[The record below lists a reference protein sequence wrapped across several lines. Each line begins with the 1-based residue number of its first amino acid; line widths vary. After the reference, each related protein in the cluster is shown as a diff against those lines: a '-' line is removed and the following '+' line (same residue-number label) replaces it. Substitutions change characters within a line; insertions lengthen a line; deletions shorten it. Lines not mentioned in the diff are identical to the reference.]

1 MSHGH
6 SACSEVWLSP
16 EVSNLISWVRIPA
29 GAPIGSVLKTTYSKC
44 SAGGMSTDGRS
55 EGESSGDPKKGISRD
70 SSDLIDESQ
79 VVGKK
84 IWRIFPYVLRYKK
97 LAFGGVVANA
107 GARASDLLPFLT
119 IGWAADFYAT
129 QTFNPAWLESYIGN
143 SPYLGFGVIIF
154 LCFLLLAI
162 FQGTSNYLW
171 QATSYNAQ
179 HDIRMDA
186 ARSLID
192 MEASYFEDR
201 QTGNLMSVLS
211 ADISLLE
218 DVISDSSTSIVRI
231 IITFTMAAILL
242 SLMSVKLTLMLFS
255 PLILIIPMVVWFATR
270 VQRRY
275 RKQRESTGSIVSILE
290 NVLGGITV
298 MQAYNAQDFE
308 KLRVDSES
316 ERYRDQAISASLI
329 RNRFIPGIYIVA
341 GLAFGLIV
349 TAGGWVLESG
359 EISIGEYV
367 TFLLISTRM
376 TFPLFILGALLNQIQ
391 RGEAAAKRVFAIV
404 DLEPSIVDNEDAVP
418 LDSDIESLAF
428 EDVTFQY
435 PSSEGNVLNGISF
448 KVTPGEFVGI
458 MGHTGAGKSTILKL
472 IERFYE
478 PQSGRILI
486 NGIDINKLKIDSIRG
501 RIGFVSQDP
510 FLFFGTIRDNIA
522 YARDA
527 TEEEIDA
534 ALVEAG
540 AKEFVMNL
548 PEGIDTEVGDRG
560 VKLSGGQ
567 KARISLAR
575 ALLTKP
581 DLLILDEASAALD
594 AETEQRIQSSLFSS
608 VDSKRMTVAVAH
620 RLATIRNADE
630 ILAMVD
636 GVIVERGLHEELVA
650 ADNVYASQWRIQTGE
665 LDSEAA

>member
-1 MSHGH
+1 M
-6 SACSEVWLSP
+6 AEPEEESED
-16 EVSNLISWVRIPA
+16 
-29 GAPIGSVLKTTYSKC
+29 SVDKT
-44 SAGGMSTDGRS
+44 R
-55 EGESSGDPKKGISRD
+55 KGISLD
-70 SSDLIDESQ
+70 NSDLGEEKQ
-79 VVGKK
+79 VVGRK
-84 IWRIFPYVLRYKK
+84 IWRIFPYVMRYWK
-97 LAFGGVVANA
+97 LALGGLIANA

-119 IGWAADFYAT
+119 IGWAADFYANG
-129 QTFNPAWLESYIGN
+129 TFNPPWLENYIGD
-143 SPYLGFGVIIF
+143 SPYLGFGIIIF
-154 LCFLLLAI
+154 MCFALLAV
-162 FQGTSNYLW
+162 FQGTSNFLW
-171 QATSYNAQ
+171 QATSYNSQ

-186 ARSLID
+186 ARSLIN

-231 IITFTMAAILL
+231 AITFAMAAIIL
-242 SLMSVKLTLMLFS
+242 SFMSIKLTLMLFS
-255 PLILIIPMVVWFATR
+255 PLVLIIPMVIWFATR

-308 KLRVDSES
+308 KLRVNSES
-316 ERYRDQAISASLI
+316 ERYRDQAISASFI
-329 RNRFIPGIYIVA
+329 RNRFIPGIYLVA
-341 GLAFGLIV
+341 GIAFGLIV

-359 EISIGEYV
+359 EITIGEYV

-391 RGEAAAKRVFAIV
+391 RGEAAARRVFAIV
-404 DLEPSIVDNEDAVP
+404 DLEPSIVDRSDAIPLEDPIKSVIF
-418 LDSDIESLAF
+418 D
-428 EDVTFQY
+428 DVTFEY
-435 PSSEGNVLNGISF
+435 PSSDTNVLNGISF
-448 KVTPGEFVGI
+448 EAKPGDFIGI

-478 PQSGRILI
+478 PQSGKILV
-486 NGIDINKLKIDSIRG
+486 NGVDINNLKIDSIRA

-522 YARDA
+522 YAREA
-527 TEEEIDA
+527 SEEDIEE
-534 ALVEAG
+534 ALHAAG

-548 PEGIDTEVGDRG
+548 PKGIDTEVGDRG

-594 AETEQRIQSSLFSS
+594 AETEQRIQNSLFSS
-608 VDSKRMTVAVAH
+608 NDADRMTIAVAH

-636 GVIVERGLHEELVA
+636 GVIVERGLHETLVE

-665 LDSEAA
+665 LDSEVS

>member
-1 MSHGH
+1 M
-6 SACSEVWLSP
+6 AEPEEESEY
-16 EVSNLISWVRIPA
+16 
-29 GAPIGSVLKTTYSKC
+29 SVDKT
-44 SAGGMSTDGRS
+44 R
-55 EGESSGDPKKGISRD
+55 KGISLD
-70 SSDLIDESQ
+70 NSDLGEEKQ
-79 VVGKK
+79 VVGRK
-84 IWRIFPYVLRYKK
+84 IWRIFPYVVRYWK
-97 LAFGGVVANA
+97 LALGGLIANA

-119 IGWAADFYAT
+119 IGWAADFYANG
-129 QTFNPAWLESYIGN
+129 TFNPPWLENYIGD
-143 SPYLGFGVIIF
+143 SPYLGFGIIIF
-154 LCFLLLAI
+154 MCFALLAV
-162 FQGTSNYLW
+162 FQGTSNFLW
-171 QATSYNAQ
+171 QATSYNSQ

-186 ARSLID
+186 ARSLIN

-231 IITFTMAAILL
+231 AITFAMAAIIL
-242 SLMSVKLTLMLFS
+242 SFMSIKLTLMLFS
-255 PLILIIPMVVWFATR
+255 PLVLIIPMVIWFATR

-308 KLRVDSES
+308 KLRVNSES
-316 ERYRDQAISASLI
+316 GRYRDQAISASFI
-329 RNRFIPGIYIVA
+329 RNRFIPGIYLVA
-341 GLAFGLIV
+341 GIAFGLIV

-359 EISIGEYV
+359 EITIGEYV

-391 RGEAAAKRVFAIV
+391 RGEAAARRVFAIV
-404 DLEPSIVDNEDAVP
+404 DLEPSIVDRPDAIPLEDPIKSVIF
-418 LDSDIESLAF
+418 D
-428 EDVTFQY
+428 DVTFEY
-435 PSSEGNVLNGISF
+435 PSSDTHVLNGISF
-448 KVTPGEFVGI
+448 EAKPGDFIGI

-478 PQSGRILI
+478 PQSGKILV
-486 NGIDINKLKIDSIRG
+486 NGVDINNLKIDSIRA

-522 YARDA
+522 YAREA
-527 TEEEIDA
+527 SEEEIEE
-534 ALVEAG
+534 ALHAAG

-548 PEGIDTEVGDRG
+548 PRGIDTEVGDRG

-594 AETEQRIQSSLFSS
+594 AETEQRIQNSLFSS
-608 VDSKRMTVAVAH
+608 NDADRMTIAVAH

-636 GVIVERGLHEELVA
+636 GVIVERGLHETLVE

-665 LDSEAA
+665 LDSEVS

>member
-1 MSHGH
+1 MKSGYHLRFPTSYPGFESRRAH
-6 SACSEVWLSP
+6 HPRTCTEDYIPLSTRAYMVKPGGGSEEGV
-16 EVSNLISWVRIPA
+16 V
-29 GAPIGSVLKTTYSKC
+29 GA
-44 SAGGMSTDGRS
+44 R
-55 EGESSGDPKKGISRD
+55 KGISLD
-70 SSDLIDESQ
+70 NSDLGEEKQ
-79 VVGKK
+79 VIGRK
-84 IWRIFPYVLRYKK
+84 IWRIFPYVMRYWK
-97 LAFGGVVANA
+97 LALGGLIANA

-119 IGWAADFYAT
+119 IGWAADFYANG
-129 QTFNPAWLESYIGN
+129 TFNPSWLENYIGD

-154 LCFLLLAI
+154 MCFALLAI
-162 FQGTSNYLW
+162 FQGTSNFLW
-171 QATSYNAQ
+171 QATSYNSQ

-186 ARSLID
+186 ARSLIN

-231 IITFTMAAILL
+231 TITFAMAAILL
-242 SLMSVKLTLMLFS
+242 SFMSVKLTLMLFS
-255 PLILIIPMVVWFATR
+255 PLVLIIPMVIWFATR
-270 VQRRY
+270 VQRKY
-275 RKQRESTGSIVSILE
+275 RNQRESTGSIVSILE

-308 KLRVDSES
+308 KLRVNSES
-316 ERYRDQAISASLI
+316 ERYRDQAISASFI
-329 RNRFIPGIYIVA
+329 RNRFIPGIYLVA
-341 GLAFGLIV
+341 GIAFGLIV

-359 EISIGEYV
+359 EITIGEYV

-391 RGEAAAKRVFAIV
+391 RGEAAARRVFAIV
-404 DLEPSIVDNEDAVP
+404 DLEPSIVDHPDSIPLEDPIKSVIF
-418 LDSDIESLAF
+418 DG
-428 EDVTFQY
+428 VTFEY
-435 PSSEGNVLNGISF
+435 PSSDTNVLNGISF
-448 KVTPGEFVGI
+448 EAKPGDFIGI

-478 PQSGRILI
+478 PQSGRILV
-486 NGIDINKLKIDSIRG
+486 NGVDINNLKIDSIRA

-522 YARDA
+522 YAREA
-527 TEEEIDA
+527 SEEDIEE
-534 ALVEAG
+534 ALHAAG

-594 AETEQRIQSSLFSS
+594 AETEQRIQNSLFSS
-608 VDSKRMTVAVAH
+608 KDADRMTIAVAH

-636 GVIVERGLHEELVA
+636 GVIVERGLHEKLIEA
-650 ADNVYASQWRIQTGE
+650 ENVYASQWRIQTGE
-665 LDSEAA
+665 LDSEVS

>member
-1 MSHGH
+1 
-6 SACSEVWLSP
+6 
-16 EVSNLISWVRIPA
+16 
-29 GAPIGSVLKTTYSKC
+29 
-44 SAGGMSTDGRS
+44 
-55 EGESSGDPKKGISRD
+55 
-70 SSDLIDESQ
+70 
-79 VVGKK
+79 
-84 IWRIFPYVLRYKK
+84 
-97 LAFGGVVANA
+97 
-107 GARASDLLPFLT
+107 
-119 IGWAADFYAT
+119 
-129 QTFNPAWLESYIGN
+129 
-143 SPYLGFGVIIF
+143 
-154 LCFLLLAI
+154 
-162 FQGTSNYLW
+162 
-171 QATSYNAQ
+171 
-179 HDIRMDA
+179 
-186 ARSLID
+186 

-231 IITFTMAAILL
+231 TITFAMAAILL
-242 SLMSVKLTLMLFS
+242 SFMSVKLTLMLFS
-255 PLILIIPMVVWFATR
+255 PLVLIIPMVIWFATR

-308 KLRVDSES
+308 KLRVNSES
-316 ERYRDQAISASLI
+316 ERYRDQAISASFI
-329 RNRFIPGIYIVA
+329 RNRFIPGIYLVA
-341 GLAFGLIV
+341 GIAFGLIV

-359 EISIGEYV
+359 EITIGEYV

-391 RGEAAAKRVFAIV
+391 RGEAAARRVFAIV
-404 DLEPSIVDNEDAVP
+404 DLEPSIVDHPDAIPLEDPIKSVM
-418 LDSDIESLAF
+418 F
-428 EDVTFQY
+428 EDVTFEY
-435 PSSEGNVLNGISF
+435 PSSDTNVLNGISF
-448 KVTPGEFVGI
+448 EAKPGDFIGI

-478 PQSGRILI
+478 PQSGRILV
-486 NGIDINKLKIDSIRG
+486 NGVDINNLKIDSIRA

-522 YARDA
+522 YAREA
-527 TEEEIDA
+527 SEEDIEE
-534 ALVEAG
+534 ALRAAG
-540 AKEFVMNL
+540 AEEFVMNL

-594 AETEQRIQSSLFSS
+594 AETEQRIQNSLFSS
-608 VDSKRMTVAVAH
+608 DDADRMTIAVAH

-636 GVIVERGLHEELVA
+636 GVIVERGLHETLIE

-665 LDSEAA
+665 LDSEVS

>member
-1 MSHGH
+1 M
-6 SACSEVWLSP
+6 AEPEEESED
-16 EVSNLISWVRIPA
+16 
-29 GAPIGSVLKTTYSKC
+29 SVDKT
-44 SAGGMSTDGRS
+44 R
-55 EGESSGDPKKGISRD
+55 KGISLD
-70 SSDLIDESQ
+70 NSDLGEEKQ
-79 VVGKK
+79 VVGRK
-84 IWRIFPYVLRYKK
+84 IWRIFPYVVRYWK
-97 LAFGGVVANA
+97 LALGGLIANA

-119 IGWAADFYAT
+119 IGWAADFYANG
-129 QTFNPAWLESYIGN
+129 TFNPPWLENYIGD
-143 SPYLGFGVIIF
+143 SPYLGFGIIIF
-154 LCFLLLAI
+154 MCFALLAV
-162 FQGTSNYLW
+162 FQGTSNFLW
-171 QATSYNAQ
+171 QATSYNSQ

-186 ARSLID
+186 ARSLIN

-231 IITFTMAAILL
+231 AITFAMAAIIL
-242 SLMSVKLTLMLFS
+242 SFMSIKLTLMLFS
-255 PLILIIPMVVWFATR
+255 PLVLIIPMVIWFATR

-308 KLRVDSES
+308 KLRVNSES
-316 ERYRDQAISASLI
+316 GRYRDQAISASFI
-329 RNRFIPGIYIVA
+329 RNRFIPGIYLVA
-341 GLAFGLIV
+341 GIAFGLIV

-359 EISIGEYV
+359 EITIGEYV

-391 RGEAAAKRVFAIV
+391 RGEAAARRVFAIV
-404 DLEPSIVDNEDAVP
+404 DLEPSIVDRPDAIPLEDPIKSVIF
-418 LDSDIESLAF
+418 D
-428 EDVTFQY
+428 DVTFEY
-435 PSSEGNVLNGISF
+435 PSSDTHVLNGISF
-448 KVTPGEFVGI
+448 EAKPGDFIGI

-478 PQSGRILI
+478 PQSGKILV
-486 NGIDINKLKIDSIRG
+486 NGVDINNLKIDSIRA

-522 YARDA
+522 YAREA
-527 TEEEIDA
+527 SEEEIEE
-534 ALVEAG
+534 ALHAAG

-548 PEGIDTEVGDRG
+548 PRGIDTEVGDRG

-567 KARISLAR
+567 KARINLAR

-594 AETEQRIQSSLFSS
+594 AETEQRIQNSLFSS
-608 VDSKRMTVAVAH
+608 NDADRMTIAVAH

-636 GVIVERGLHEELVA
+636 GVIVERGLHETLVE

-665 LDSEAA
+665 LDSEVS

>member
-1 MSHGH
+1 MAEPEEG
-6 SACSEVWLSP
+6 SEERV
-16 EVSNLISWVRIPA
+16 V
-29 GAPIGSVLKTTYSKC
+29 GA
-44 SAGGMSTDGRS
+44 R
-55 EGESSGDPKKGISRD
+55 KGISLD
-70 SSDLIDESQ
+70 NSDLGEEKQI
-79 VVGKK
+79 VGRK
-84 IWRIFPYVLRYKK
+84 IWRIFPYVMRYWK
-97 LAFGGVVANA
+97 LALGGLIANA

-119 IGWAADFYAT
+119 IGWAADYYANE
-129 QTFNPAWLESYIGN
+129 QFNPSWLENYIGG

-154 LCFLLLAI
+154 MCFALLAI
-162 FQGTSNYLW
+162 FQGTSNFLW
-171 QATSYNAQ
+171 QATSYNSQ

-186 ARSLID
+186 ARSLIN

-231 IITFTMAAILL
+231 TITFAMAAILL
-242 SLMSVKLTLMLFS
+242 SFMSVKLTLMLFS
-255 PLILIIPMVVWFATR
+255 PLVLIIPMVIWFATR

-308 KLRVDSES
+308 KLRVNRES
-316 ERYRDQAISASLI
+316 ERYRDQAISASFI
-329 RNRFIPGIYIVA
+329 RNRFIPGIYLVA
-341 GLAFGLIV
+341 GVAFGLIV

-359 EISIGEYV
+359 EITIGEYV

-391 RGEAAAKRVFAIV
+391 RGEAAARRVFAIV
-404 DLEPSIVDNEDAVP
+404 DLEPSIVDHPDAIPLEDPIKSVM
-418 LDSDIESLAF
+418 F
-428 EDVTFQY
+428 EDVTFEY
-435 PSSEGNVLNGISF
+435 PSSDTNVLNGISF
-448 KVTPGEFVGI
+448 EAKPGDFIGI

-478 PQSGRILI
+478 PQSGRILV
-486 NGIDINKLKIDSIRG
+486 NGVDINNLKIDSIRA

-522 YARDA
+522 YAREA
-527 TEEEIDA
+527 SEEEIEE
-534 ALVEAG
+534 ALHAAG

-594 AETEQRIQSSLFSS
+594 AETEQRIQNSLFSS
-608 VDSKRMTVAVAH
+608 NDADRMTIAVAH

-636 GVIVERGLHEELVA
+636 GVIVERGLHETLIEA
-650 ADNVYASQWRIQTGE
+650 ENVYASQWRIQTGE
-665 LDSEAA
+665 LDSEVS

>member
-1 MSHGH
+1 M
-6 SACSEVWLSP
+6 AEPEEESEY
-16 EVSNLISWVRIPA
+16 
-29 GAPIGSVLKTTYSKC
+29 SVDKT
-44 SAGGMSTDGRS
+44 R
-55 EGESSGDPKKGISRD
+55 KGISLD
-70 SSDLIDESQ
+70 NSDLGEEKQ
-79 VVGKK
+79 VVGRK
-84 IWRIFPYVLRYKK
+84 IWRIFPYVVRYWK
-97 LAFGGVVANA
+97 LALGGLIANA

-119 IGWAADFYAT
+119 IGWAADFYANG
-129 QTFNPAWLESYIGN
+129 TFNPPWLENYIGD
-143 SPYLGFGVIIF
+143 SPYLGFGIIIF
-154 LCFLLLAI
+154 MCFALLAV
-162 FQGTSNYLW
+162 FQGTSNFLW
-171 QATSYNAQ
+171 QATSYNSQ

-186 ARSLID
+186 ARSLIN

-231 IITFTMAAILL
+231 AITFAMAAIIL
-242 SLMSVKLTLMLFS
+242 SFMSIKLTLMLFS
-255 PLILIIPMVVWFATR
+255 PLVLIIPMVIWFATR

-275 RKQRESTGSIVSILE
+275 RNQRESTGSIVSILE

-308 KLRVDSES
+308 KLRVNSES
-316 ERYRDQAISASLI
+316 GRYRDQAISASFI
-329 RNRFIPGIYIVA
+329 RNRFIPGIYLVA
-341 GLAFGLIV
+341 GIAFGLIV

-359 EISIGEYV
+359 EITIGEYV

-391 RGEAAAKRVFAIV
+391 RGEAAARRVFAIV
-404 DLEPSIVDNEDAVP
+404 DLEPSIVDRPDAIPLEDPIKSVIF
-418 LDSDIESLAF
+418 D
-428 EDVTFQY
+428 DVTFEY
-435 PSSEGNVLNGISF
+435 PSSDTHVLNGISF
-448 KVTPGEFVGI
+448 EAKPGDFIGI

-478 PQSGRILI
+478 PQSGKILV
-486 NGIDINKLKIDSIRG
+486 NGVDINNLKIDSIRA

-522 YARDA
+522 YAREA
-527 TEEEIDA
+527 SEEEIEE
-534 ALVEAG
+534 ALHAAG

-548 PEGIDTEVGDRG
+548 PRGIDTEVGDRG

-594 AETEQRIQSSLFSS
+594 AETEQRIQNSLFSS
-608 VDSKRMTVAVAH
+608 NDADRMTIAVAH

-636 GVIVERGLHEELVA
+636 GVIVERGLHETLVE

-665 LDSEAA
+665 LDSEVS

>member
-1 MSHGH
+1 M
-6 SACSEVWLSP
+6 AEPEEESEDPVD
-16 EVSNLISWVRIPA
+16 
-29 GAPIGSVLKTTYSKC
+29 KT
-44 SAGGMSTDGRS
+44 R
-55 EGESSGDPKKGISRD
+55 KGISLD
-70 SSDLIDESQ
+70 NSDLGEEKQ
-79 VVGKK
+79 VVGRK
-84 IWRIFPYVLRYKK
+84 IWRIFPYVMRYWK
-97 LAFGGVVANA
+97 LALGGLIANA

-119 IGWAADFYAT
+119 IGWAADFYANG
-129 QTFNPAWLESYIGN
+129 TFNPPWLENYIGD
-143 SPYLGFGVIIF
+143 SPYLGFGIIIF
-154 LCFLLLAI
+154 MCFALLAV
-162 FQGTSNYLW
+162 FQGTSNFLW
-171 QATSYNAQ
+171 QATSYNSQ

-186 ARSLID
+186 ARSLIN

-231 IITFTMAAILL
+231 AITFAMAAIIL
-242 SLMSVKLTLMLFS
+242 SLMSIKLTLMLFS
-255 PLILIIPMVVWFATR
+255 PLVLIIPMVIWFATR

-308 KLRVDSES
+308 KLRVNSES
-316 ERYRDQAISASLI
+316 ERYRDQAISASFI
-329 RNRFIPGIYIVA
+329 RNRFIPGIYLVA
-341 GLAFGLIV
+341 GIAFGLIV

-359 EISIGEYV
+359 EITIGEYV

-391 RGEAAAKRVFAIV
+391 RGEAAARRVFAIV
-404 DLEPSIVDNEDAVP
+404 DLEPSIVDRSDAIPLEDPIKSVIF
-418 LDSDIESLAF
+418 D
-428 EDVTFQY
+428 DVTFEY
-435 PSSEGNVLNGISF
+435 PSSDTNVLNGISF
-448 KVTPGEFVGI
+448 EVKPGDFIGI

-478 PQSGRILI
+478 PQSGKILV
-486 NGIDINKLKIDSIRG
+486 NGVDINNLKIDSIRA

-522 YARDA
+522 YAREA
-527 TEEEIDA
+527 SEEDIEE
-534 ALVEAG
+534 ALHAAG

-548 PEGIDTEVGDRG
+548 PRGIDTEVGDRG

-594 AETEQRIQSSLFSS
+594 AETEQRIQNSLFSS
-608 VDSKRMTVAVAH
+608 NDADRMTIAVAH

-636 GVIVERGLHEELVA
+636 GVIVERGLHETLVE

-665 LDSEAA
+665 LDSEVS

>member
-1 MSHGH
+1 M
-6 SACSEVWLSP
+6 AEP
-16 EVSNLISWVRIPA
+16 
-29 GAPIGSVLKTTYSKC
+29 
-44 SAGGMSTDGRS
+44 
-55 EGESSGDPKKGISRD
+55 EGESEERVVGARKGISLD
-70 SSDLIDESQ
+70 NSDLGEEKQ
-79 VVGKK
+79 VVGRK
-84 IWRIFPYVLRYKK
+84 IWRIFPYVMRYWK
-97 LAFGGVVANA
+97 LALGGLIANA

-119 IGWAADFYAT
+119 IGWAADFYANG
-129 QTFNPAWLESYIGN
+129 TFNPSWLENYIGD

-154 LCFLLLAI
+154 MCFALLAI
-162 FQGTSNYLW
+162 FQGTSNFLW
-171 QATSYNAQ
+171 QATSYNSQ

-186 ARSLID
+186 ARSLIN

-231 IITFTMAAILL
+231 TITFAMAAILL
-242 SLMSVKLTLMLFS
+242 SFMSVKLTLMLFS
-255 PLILIIPMVVWFATR
+255 PLVLIIPMVIWFATR

-308 KLRVDSES
+308 KLRVNSES
-316 ERYRDQAISASLI
+316 ERYRDQAISASFI
-329 RNRFIPGIYIVA
+329 RNRFIPGIYLVA
-341 GLAFGLIV
+341 GIAFGLIV

-359 EISIGEYV
+359 EITIGEYV

-391 RGEAAAKRVFAIV
+391 RGEAAARRVFAIV
-404 DLEPSIVDNEDAVP
+404 DLEPSIVDHPDSIP
-418 LDSDIESLAF
+418 LEEPIKSVIFD
-428 EDVTFQY
+428 DVTFEY
-435 PSSEGNVLNGISF
+435 PSSDTNVLNGISF
-448 KVTPGEFVGI
+448 EAKPGDFIGI

-478 PQSGRILI
+478 PQSGRILV
-486 NGIDINKLKIDSIRG
+486 NGVDINNLKIDSIRA

-522 YARDA
+522 YAREA
-527 TEEEIDA
+527 SEEEIEE
-534 ALVEAG
+534 ALHAAG

-567 KARISLAR
+567 KARI
-575 ALLTKP
+575 
-581 DLLILDEASAALD
+581 
-594 AETEQRIQSSLFSS
+594 
-608 VDSKRMTVAVAH
+608 
-620 RLATIRNADE
+620 
-630 ILAMVD
+630 
-636 GVIVERGLHEELVA
+636 
-650 ADNVYASQWRIQTGE
+650 ASQE
-665 LDSEAA
+665 HC

>member
-1 MSHGH
+1 MAEPERG
-6 SACSEVWLSP
+6 SED
-16 EVSNLISWVRIPA
+16 RIG
-29 GAPIGSVLKTTYSKC
+29 GA
-44 SAGGMSTDGRS
+44 R
-55 EGESSGDPKKGISRD
+55 KGISLD
-70 SSDLIDESQ
+70 NSDLGEEKQ
-79 VVGKK
+79 VVGRK
-84 IWRIFPYVLRYKK
+84 IWRIFPYVMRYWK
-97 LAFGGVVANA
+97 LALGGLIANA

-119 IGWAADFYAT
+119 IGWAADFYANG
-129 QTFNPAWLESYIGN
+129 TFNPSWLENYIGD
-143 SPYLGFGVIIF
+143 SPYLGFGIIIF
-154 LCFLLLAI
+154 MCFALLAV
-162 FQGTSNYLW
+162 FQGTSNFLW
-171 QATSYNAQ
+171 QATSYNSQ

-186 ARSLID
+186 ARSLIN

-231 IITFTMAAILL
+231 TITFAMAAILL
-242 SLMSVKLTLMLFS
+242 SFMSVKLTLMLFS
-255 PLILIIPMVVWFATR
+255 PLVLIIPMVIWFATR

-308 KLRVDSES
+308 KLRVNSES
-316 ERYRDQAISASLI
+316 GRYRDQAISASFI
-329 RNRFIPGIYIVA
+329 RNRFIPGIYLVA
-341 GLAFGLIV
+341 GIAFGLIV

-359 EISIGEYV
+359 EITIGEYV

-391 RGEAAAKRVFAIV
+391 RGEAAARRVFAIV
-404 DLEPSIVDNEDAVP
+404 DLEPSIVDHPDAIPLEDPIKSVM
-418 LDSDIESLAF
+418 F
-428 EDVTFQY
+428 EDVTFEY
-435 PSSEGNVLNGISF
+435 PSSDTNVLNGISF
-448 KVTPGEFVGI
+448 EAKPGDFIGI

-478 PQSGRILI
+478 PQSGRILV
-486 NGIDINKLKIDSIRG
+486 NGVDINNLKIDSIRA

-522 YARDA
+522 YAREA
-527 TEEEIDA
+527 SEEDIEE
-534 ALVEAG
+534 ALHAAG

-594 AETEQRIQSSLFSS
+594 AETEQRIQNSLFSS
-608 VDSKRMTVAVAH
+608 DDADRMTIAVAH

-636 GVIVERGLHEELVA
+636 GVIVERGLHETLIE

-665 LDSEAA
+665 LDSEVS

>member
-1 MSHGH
+1 MAKPGEGSG
-6 SACSEVWLSP
+6 ERV
-16 EVSNLISWVRIPA
+16 V
-29 GAPIGSVLKTTYSKC
+29 GAP
-44 SAGGMSTDGRS
+44 
-55 EGESSGDPKKGISRD
+55 KGISLD
-70 SSDLIDESQ
+70 NSDLGEEKQI
-79 VVGKK
+79 VGRK
-84 IWRIFPYVLRYKK
+84 IWRIFPYVMRYWK
-97 LAFGGVVANA
+97 LALGGLIANA

-119 IGWAADFYAT
+119 IGWAADFYANG
-129 QTFNPAWLESYIGN
+129 TFNPSWLENYIGD
-143 SPYLGFGVIIF
+143 SPYLGFGGIIF
-154 LCFLLLAI
+154 MCFALLAI
-162 FQGTSNYLW
+162 FQGTSNFLW
-171 QATSYNAQ
+171 QATSYNSQ

-186 ARSLID
+186 ARSLIN

-231 IITFTMAAILL
+231 TITFAMAGILL
-242 SLMSVKLTLMLFS
+242 SFMSVKLTLMLFS
-255 PLILIIPMVVWFATR
+255 PLVLIIPMVIWFATR

-308 KLRVDSES
+308 KLRVNSES
-316 ERYRDQAISASLI
+316 ERYRDQAISASFI
-329 RNRFIPGIYIVA
+329 RNRFIPGIYLVA
-341 GLAFGLIV
+341 GIAFGLIV

-359 EISIGEYV
+359 EITIGEYV

-391 RGEAAAKRVFAIV
+391 RGEAAARRVFAIV
-404 DLEPSIVDNEDAVP
+404 DLEPSIVDHPDAIPLEDPIKSVMF
-418 LDSDIESLAF
+418 D
-428 EDVTFQY
+428 DVTFEY
-435 PSSEGNVLNGISF
+435 PSSDTNVLNGISF
-448 KVTPGEFVGI
+448 EAKPGDFIGI

-478 PQSGRILI
+478 PQSGRILV
-486 NGIDINKLKIDSIRG
+486 NGVDINNLKIDSIRA

-522 YARDA
+522 YAREA
-527 TEEEIDA
+527 SEEDIQE
-534 ALVEAG
+534 ALHAAG

-594 AETEQRIQSSLFSS
+594 AETEQRIQNSLFSS
-608 VDSKRMTVAVAH
+608 DDADRMTIAVAH

-636 GVIVERGLHEELVA
+636 GVIVERGLHETLIEA
-650 ADNVYASQWRIQTGE
+650 ENVYASQWRIQTGE
-665 LDSEAA
+665 LDSEVS

>member
-1 MSHGH
+1 M
-6 SACSEVWLSP
+6 AEP
-16 EVSNLISWVRIPA
+16 
-29 GAPIGSVLKTTYSKC
+29 
-44 SAGGMSTDGRS
+44 
-55 EGESSGDPKKGISRD
+55 EGESEKRVVGARKGISLD
-70 SSDLIDESQ
+70 NSDLGEEKQ
-79 VVGKK
+79 VGGRK
-84 IWRIFPYVLRYKK
+84 IWRIFPYVMRYWK
-97 LAFGGVVANA
+97 LALGGLIANA

-119 IGWAADFYAT
+119 IGWAADFYANG
-129 QTFNPAWLESYIGN
+129 TFNPSWLENYIGD

-154 LCFLLLAI
+154 MCFALLAI
-162 FQGTSNYLW
+162 FQGTSNFLW
-171 QATSYNAQ
+171 QATSYNSQ

-186 ARSLID
+186 ARSLIN

-231 IITFTMAAILL
+231 TITFAMAAILL
-242 SLMSVKLTLMLFS
+242 SFMSVKLTLMLFS
-255 PLILIIPMVVWFATR
+255 PLVLIIPMVIWFATR

-308 KLRVDSES
+308 KLRVNSES
-316 ERYRDQAISASLI
+316 ERYRDQAISASFI
-329 RNRFIPGIYIVA
+329 RNRFIPGIYLVA
-341 GLAFGLIV
+341 GIAFGLIV

-359 EISIGEYV
+359 EITIGEYV

-391 RGEAAAKRVFAIV
+391 RGEAAARRVFAIV
-404 DLEPSIVDNEDAVP
+404 DLEPSIVDHPDSIP
-418 LDSDIESLAF
+418 LEEPIKSVIFD
-428 EDVTFQY
+428 DVTFEY
-435 PSSEGNVLNGISF
+435 PSSDTNVLNGISF
-448 KVTPGEFVGI
+448 EAKPGDFIGI

-478 PQSGRILI
+478 PQSGRILV
-486 NGIDINKLKIDSIRG
+486 NGVDINNLKIDSIRA

-522 YARDA
+522 YAREA
-527 TEEEIDA
+527 SEEEIEE
-534 ALVEAG
+534 ALHAAG

-594 AETEQRIQSSLFSS
+594 AETEQRIQNSLFSS
-608 VDSKRMTVAVAH
+608 NDADRMTIAVAH

-636 GVIVERGLHEELVA
+636 GVIVERGLHETLIEA
-650 ADNVYASQWRIQTGE
+650 ENVYASQWRIQTGE
-665 LDSEAA
+665 LDSEVS

>member
-1 MSHGH
+1 M
-6 SACSEVWLSP
+6 V
-16 EVSNLISWVRIPA
+16 A
-29 GAPIGSVLKTTYSKC
+29 GE
-44 SAGGMSTDGRS
+44 DG
-55 EGESSGDPKKGISRD
+55 EAITPDGTLTGISRD
-70 SSDLIDESQ
+70 SSDLADEAQ

-84 IWRIFPYVLRYKK
+84 IWRIFPYAMRYKK
-97 LAFGGVVANA
+97 LAFGGVLANA

-119 IGWAADFYAT
+119 IGWAADFYST
-129 QTFNPAWLESYIGN
+129 GTYNPPWLEAYIGD
-143 SPYLGFGVIIF
+143 SPYLGFGIIIF
-154 LCFLLLAI
+154 MCFGLLAI

-218 DVISDSSTSIVRI
+218 DVISDSSTSVVRI
-231 IITFTMAAILL
+231 VITFTMAGILL
-242 SLMSVKLTLMLFS
+242 SLMSVKLTIMLFS
-255 PLILIIPMVVWFATR
+255 PLVLIIPMVIWFATR
-270 VQRRY
+270 VQRKY

-308 KLRVDSES
+308 KFRVDSES
-316 ERYRDQAISASLI
+316 YRYRDQAISASLI
-329 RNRFIPGIYIVA
+329 RNRFIPGIYLVA

-404 DLEPSIVDNEDAVP
+404 DLEPTIVDNEDAVP
-418 LDSDIESLAF
+418 LEGAIQSLEF
-428 EDVTFQY
+428 EEVTFRY
-435 PSSEGNVLNGISF
+435 PSSDSNVLNGISF
-448 KVTPGEFVGI
+448 KVTSGEFVGI

-478 PQSGRILI
+478 PQSGRILV
-486 NGIDINKLKIDSIRG
+486 NGIDLSQLKIDSVRG

-510 FLFFGTIRDNIA
+510 FLFFGTIRNNIA
-522 YARDA
+522 YAREA
-527 TEEEIDA
+527 TEEEIQS
-534 ALVEAG
+534 ALMEAG
-540 AKEFVMNL
+540 ALEFVMAL

-581 DLLILDEASAALD
+581 DLLILDETSAALD
-594 AETEQRIQSSLFSS
+594 AETEQRIQNSLFSS
-608 VDSKRMTVAVAH
+608 EDTDRMAVAVAH

-636 GVIVERGLHEELVA
+636 GVIVERGTHDHLID

-665 LDSEAA
+665 FESEA

>member
-1 MSHGH
+1 M
-6 SACSEVWLSP
+6 AEP
-16 EVSNLISWVRIPA
+16 E
-29 GAPIGSVLKTTYSKC
+29 
-44 SAGGMSTDGRS
+44 GRS
-55 EGESSGDPKKGISRD
+55 KVDPGETRKGISLD
-70 SSDLIDESQ
+70 NSDLGEEKQ
-79 VVGKK
+79 VIGRK
-84 IWRIFPYVLRYKK
+84 IWRIFPYVMRYWK
-97 LAFGGVVANA
+97 LALGGLIANA

-119 IGWAADFYAT
+119 IGWAADFYANG
-129 QTFNPAWLESYIGN
+129 TFNPSWLENYIGG

-154 LCFLLLAI
+154 MCFALLAI
-162 FQGTSNYLW
+162 FQGTSNFLW
-171 QATSYNAQ
+171 QATSYNSQ

-186 ARSLID
+186 ARSLIN

-231 IITFTMAAILL
+231 TITFAMAAILL
-242 SLMSVKLTLMLFS
+242 SFMSVKLTLMLFS
-255 PLILIIPMVVWFATR
+255 PLVLIIPMVIWFATR

-308 KLRVDSES
+308 KLRINSES
-316 ERYRDQAISASLI
+316 ERYRDQAISASFI
-329 RNRFIPGIYIVA
+329 RNRFIPGIYLVA
-341 GLAFGLIV
+341 GIAFGLIV

-359 EISIGEYV
+359 EITIGEYV

-391 RGEAAAKRVFAIV
+391 RGEAAARRVFAIV
-404 DLEPSIVDNEDAVP
+404 DLEPSIVDHPDAIPLEDPIKSVMF
-418 LDSDIESLAF
+418 D
-428 EDVTFQY
+428 DVTFEY
-435 PSSEGNVLNGISF
+435 PSSDTNVLNGISF
-448 KVTPGEFVGI
+448 EAKPGDFIGI

-478 PQSGRILI
+478 PQSGRILV
-486 NGIDINKLKIDSIRG
+486 NGVDINNLKIDSIRE

-522 YARDA
+522 YAREA
-527 TEEEIDA
+527 TEEDIDE
-534 ALVEAG
+534 ALHAAG

-594 AETEQRIQSSLFSS
+594 AETEQRIQNSLFSS
-608 VDSKRMTVAVAH
+608 NDADRMTIAVAH

-636 GVIVERGLHEELVA
+636 GVIVERGLHETLIEA
-650 ADNVYASQWRIQTGE
+650 ENVYASQWRIQTGE
-665 LDSEAA
+665 LDSEVS

>member
-1 MSHGH
+1 MKSGYHLRFPTSYPGFESRRAH
-6 SACSEVWLSP
+6 HPRTCTEDYIPLSTRAYMVKPGEGSEEGV
-16 EVSNLISWVRIPA
+16 V
-29 GAPIGSVLKTTYSKC
+29 GA
-44 SAGGMSTDGRS
+44 R
-55 EGESSGDPKKGISRD
+55 KGISLD
-70 SSDLIDESQ
+70 NSDLGEEKQ
-79 VVGKK
+79 VIGRK
-84 IWRIFPYVLRYKK
+84 IWRIFPYVMRYWK
-97 LAFGGVVANA
+97 LALGGLIANA

-119 IGWAADFYAT
+119 IGWAADFYANG
-129 QTFNPAWLESYIGN
+129 TFNPSWLENYIGD

-154 LCFLLLAI
+154 MCFALLAI
-162 FQGTSNYLW
+162 FQGTSNFLW
-171 QATSYNAQ
+171 QATSYNSQ

-186 ARSLID
+186 ARSLIN

-231 IITFTMAAILL
+231 TITFAMAAILL
-242 SLMSVKLTLMLFS
+242 SFMSVKLTLMLFS
-255 PLILIIPMVVWFATR
+255 PLVLIIPMVIWFATR
-270 VQRRY
+270 VQRKY
-275 RKQRESTGSIVSILE
+275 RNQRESTGSIVSILE

-308 KLRVDSES
+308 KLRVNSES
-316 ERYRDQAISASLI
+316 ERYRDQAISASFI
-329 RNRFIPGIYIVA
+329 RNRFIPGIYLVA
-341 GLAFGLIV
+341 GIAFGLIV

-359 EISIGEYV
+359 EITIGEYV

-391 RGEAAAKRVFAIV
+391 RGEAAARRVFAIV
-404 DLEPSIVDNEDAVP
+404 DLEPSIVDHPDSIPLEDPIKSVIF
-418 LDSDIESLAF
+418 D
-428 EDVTFQY
+428 DVTFEY
-435 PSSEGNVLNGISF
+435 PSSDTNVLNGISF
-448 KVTPGEFVGI
+448 EAKPGDFIGI

-478 PQSGRILI
+478 PQSGRILV
-486 NGIDINKLKIDSIRG
+486 NGVDINNLKIDSIRA

-522 YARDA
+522 YAREA
-527 TEEEIDA
+527 SEEDIEE
-534 ALVEAG
+534 ALHAAG

-594 AETEQRIQSSLFSS
+594 AETEQRIQNSLFSS
-608 VDSKRMTVAVAH
+608 KDADRMTIAVAH

-636 GVIVERGLHEELVA
+636 GVIVERGLHEKLIEA
-650 ADNVYASQWRIQTGE
+650 ENVYASQWRIQTGE
-665 LDSEAA
+665 LDSEVS

>member
-1 MSHGH
+1 MAG
-6 SACSEVWLSP
+6 SEKES
-16 EVSNLISWVRIPA
+16 EDRIS
-29 GAPIGSVLKTTYSKC
+29 GA
-44 SAGGMSTDGRS
+44 R
-55 EGESSGDPKKGISRD
+55 KGISLD
-70 SSDLIDESQ
+70 NSDLGEERQ
-79 VVGKK
+79 VIGRK
-84 IWRIFPYVLRYKK
+84 IWRIFPYVTRYWK
-97 LAFGGVVANA
+97 LALGGLVANA

-119 IGWAADFYAT
+119 IGWAADFYANG
-129 QTFNPAWLESYIGN
+129 TFNPSWLENYIGD
-143 SPYLGFGVIIF
+143 SPYLGFGIIIF
-154 LCFLLLAI
+154 LCFALLAI
-162 FQGTSNYLW
+162 FQGTSNFLW
-171 QATSYNAQ
+171 QATSYNSQ

-186 ARSLID
+186 ARSLIN

-231 IITFTMAAILL
+231 TITFAMAAILL
-242 SLMSVKLTLMLFS
+242 SFMSIKLTLMLFS
-255 PLILIIPMVVWFATR
+255 PLVLIIPMVIWFATR

-275 RKQRESTGSIVSILE
+275 RNQRESTGSIVSILE

-308 KLRVDSES
+308 KFRVNNES
-316 ERYRDQAISASLI
+316 GRYRDQAISASFI
-329 RNRFIPGIYIVA
+329 RNRFIPGIYLVA
-341 GLAFGLIV
+341 GIAFGLIV

-359 EISIGEYV
+359 EITIGEYV

-391 RGEAAAKRVFAIV
+391 RGEAAARRVFAII
-404 DLEPSIVDNEDAVP
+404 DLEPSIVDHPDAVP
-418 LDSDIESLAF
+418 LKDPIKSITF
-428 EDVTFQY
+428 EDVTFEY
-435 PSSEGNVLNGISF
+435 PSSGANVLNGISF
-448 KVTPGEFVGI
+448 KATPGDFIGI

-478 PQSGRILI
+478 PQSGRILV
-486 NGIDINKLKIDSIRG
+486 NGVDINNLEIDSIRA

-522 YARDA
+522 YAREASDEDIEDA
-527 TEEEIDA
+527 LHA
-534 ALVEAG
+534 AG

-581 DLLILDEASAALD
+581 DLLVLDEASAALD
-594 AETEQRIQSSLFSS
+594 AETEQRIQNSLFSS
-608 VDSKRMTVAVAH
+608 VDADRMTIAVAH

-636 GVIVERGLHEELVA
+636 GVIVERGPHEALIE

-665 LDSEAA
+665 LESEVS

>member
-1 MSHGH
+1 M
-6 SACSEVWLSP
+6 AEPEEESEDPVD
-16 EVSNLISWVRIPA
+16 
-29 GAPIGSVLKTTYSKC
+29 KT
-44 SAGGMSTDGRS
+44 R
-55 EGESSGDPKKGISRD
+55 KGISLD
-70 SSDLIDESQ
+70 NSDLGEEKQ
-79 VVGKK
+79 VVGRK
-84 IWRIFPYVLRYKK
+84 IWRIFPYVMRYWK
-97 LAFGGVVANA
+97 LALGGLIANA

-119 IGWAADFYAT
+119 IGWAADFYANG
-129 QTFNPAWLESYIGN
+129 TFNPPWLENYIGD
-143 SPYLGFGVIIF
+143 SPYLGFGIIIF
-154 LCFLLLAI
+154 MCFALLAV
-162 FQGTSNYLW
+162 FQGTSNFLW
-171 QATSYNAQ
+171 QATSYNSQ

-186 ARSLID
+186 ARSLIN

-231 IITFTMAAILL
+231 AITFAMAAIIL
-242 SLMSVKLTLMLFS
+242 SFMSIKLTLMLFS
-255 PLILIIPMVVWFATR
+255 PLVLIIPMVIWFATR

-308 KLRVDSES
+308 KLRVNSES
-316 ERYRDQAISASLI
+316 ERYRDQAISASFI
-329 RNRFIPGIYIVA
+329 RNRFIPGIYLVA
-341 GLAFGLIV
+341 GIAFGLIV

-359 EISIGEYV
+359 EITIGEYV

-391 RGEAAAKRVFAIV
+391 RGEAAARRVFAIV
-404 DLEPSIVDNEDAVP
+404 DLEPSIVDHPDAIPLEDPIKSVM
-418 LDSDIESLAF
+418 F
-428 EDVTFQY
+428 EDVTFEY
-435 PSSEGNVLNGISF
+435 PSSDTNVLNGISF
-448 KVTPGEFVGI
+448 EAKPGDFIGI

-478 PQSGRILI
+478 PQSGRILV
-486 NGIDINKLKIDSIRG
+486 NGVDINNLKIDSIRA

-522 YARDA
+522 YAREA
-527 TEEEIDA
+527 SEEDIEE
-534 ALVEAG
+534 ALHAAG

-594 AETEQRIQSSLFSS
+594 AETEQRIQNSLFSS
-608 VDSKRMTVAVAH
+608 DDADRMTIAVAH

-636 GVIVERGLHEELVA
+636 GVIVERGLHETLIE

-665 LDSEAA
+665 LDSEVI

>member
-1 MSHGH
+1 M
-6 SACSEVWLSP
+6 AEP
-16 EVSNLISWVRIPA
+16 E
-29 GAPIGSVLKTTYSKC
+29 
-44 SAGGMSTDGRS
+44 GRS
-55 EGESSGDPKKGISRD
+55 KVDSGETRKGISLD
-70 SSDLIDESQ
+70 NSDLGEEKQ
-79 VVGKK
+79 VIGRK
-84 IWRIFPYVLRYKK
+84 IWRIFPYVMRYWK
-97 LAFGGVVANA
+97 LALGGLIANA

-119 IGWAADFYAT
+119 IGWAADFYANG
-129 QTFNPAWLESYIGN
+129 TFNPSWLENYIGG

-154 LCFLLLAI
+154 MCFALLAI
-162 FQGTSNYLW
+162 FQGTSNFLW
-171 QATSYNAQ
+171 QATSYNSQ

-186 ARSLID
+186 ARSLIN

-231 IITFTMAAILL
+231 TITFAMAAILL
-242 SLMSVKLTLMLFS
+242 SFMSVKLTLMLFS
-255 PLILIIPMVVWFATR
+255 PLVLIIPMVIWFATR

-308 KLRVDSES
+308 KLRINSES
-316 ERYRDQAISASLI
+316 ERYRDQAISASFI
-329 RNRFIPGIYIVA
+329 RNRFIPGIYLVA
-341 GLAFGLIV
+341 GIAFGLIV

-359 EISIGEYV
+359 EITIGEYV

-391 RGEAAAKRVFAIV
+391 RGEAAARRVFAIV
-404 DLEPSIVDNEDAVP
+404 DLEPSIVDHPDAIPLEDPIKSVMF
-418 LDSDIESLAF
+418 D
-428 EDVTFQY
+428 DVTFEY
-435 PSSEGNVLNGISF
+435 PSSDTNVLNGISF
-448 KVTPGEFVGI
+448 EAKPGDFIGI

-478 PQSGRILI
+478 PQSGRILV
-486 NGIDINKLKIDSIRG
+486 NGVDINNLKIDSIRE

-522 YARDA
+522 YAREA
-527 TEEEIDA
+527 TEEDIDE
-534 ALVEAG
+534 ALHAAG

-594 AETEQRIQSSLFSS
+594 AETEQRIQNSLFSS
-608 VDSKRMTVAVAH
+608 NDADRMTIAVAH

-636 GVIVERGLHEELVA
+636 GVIVERGLHETLIEA
-650 ADNVYASQWRIQTGE
+650 ENVYASQWRIQTGE
-665 LDSEAA
+665 LDSEVS

>member
-1 MSHGH
+1 MAEPESG
-6 SACSEVWLSP
+6 SED
-16 EVSNLISWVRIPA
+16 RIG
-29 GAPIGSVLKTTYSKC
+29 GA
-44 SAGGMSTDGRS
+44 R
-55 EGESSGDPKKGISRD
+55 KGISLD
-70 SSDLIDESQ
+70 NSDLGEEKQ
-79 VVGKK
+79 VVGRK
-84 IWRIFPYVLRYKK
+84 IWRIFPYVMRYWK
-97 LAFGGVVANA
+97 LALGGLIANA

-119 IGWAADFYAT
+119 IGWAADFYANG
-129 QTFNPAWLESYIGN
+129 TFNPSWLENYIGD
-143 SPYLGFGVIIF
+143 SPYLGFGIIIF
-154 LCFLLLAI
+154 MCFALLAI
-162 FQGTSNYLW
+162 FQGTSNFLW
-171 QATSYNAQ
+171 QATSYNSQ

-186 ARSLID
+186 ARSLIN

-231 IITFTMAAILL
+231 TITFAMAAILL
-242 SLMSVKLTLMLFS
+242 SFMSVKLTLMLFS
-255 PLILIIPMVVWFATR
+255 PLVLIIPMVIWFATR

-308 KLRVDSES
+308 KLRVNSES
-316 ERYRDQAISASLI
+316 ERYRDQAISASFI
-329 RNRFIPGIYIVA
+329 RNRFIPGIYLVA
-341 GLAFGLIV
+341 GIAFGLIV

-359 EISIGEYV
+359 EITIGEYV

-391 RGEAAAKRVFAIV
+391 RGEAAARRVFAIV
-404 DLEPSIVDNEDAVP
+404 DLEPSIVDHPDAIPLEDPIKSVM
-418 LDSDIESLAF
+418 F
-428 EDVTFQY
+428 EDVTFEY
-435 PSSEGNVLNGISF
+435 PSSDTNVLNGISF
-448 KVTPGEFVGI
+448 EAKPGDFIGI

-478 PQSGRILI
+478 PQSGRILV
-486 NGIDINKLKIDSIRG
+486 NGVDINNLKIDSIRA

-522 YARDA
+522 YAREASDEDIEDA
-527 TEEEIDA
+527 LHA
-534 ALVEAG
+534 AG

-581 DLLILDEASAALD
+581 DLLVLDEASAALD
-594 AETEQRIQSSLFSS
+594 AETEQRIQNSLFSS
-608 VDSKRMTVAVAH
+608 VDADRMTIAVAH

-636 GVIVERGLHEELVA
+636 GVIVERGRHEALIE

-665 LDSEAA
+665 LESEVS

>member
-1 MSHGH
+1 MKSGYHLRFPTSYPGFESRRAH
-6 SACSEVWLSP
+6 HPRTCTEDYIPLSTRAYMVKPGGGSEEGV
-16 EVSNLISWVRIPA
+16 V
-29 GAPIGSVLKTTYSKC
+29 GA
-44 SAGGMSTDGRS
+44 R
-55 EGESSGDPKKGISRD
+55 KGISLD
-70 SSDLIDESQ
+70 NSDLGEEKQ
-79 VVGKK
+79 VIGRK
-84 IWRIFPYVLRYKK
+84 IWRIFPYVMRYWK
-97 LAFGGVVANA
+97 LALGGLIANA

-119 IGWAADFYAT
+119 IGWAADFYANG
-129 QTFNPAWLESYIGN
+129 TFNPSWLENYIGD

-154 LCFLLLAI
+154 MCFALLAI
-162 FQGTSNYLW
+162 FQGTSNFLW
-171 QATSYNAQ
+171 QATSYNSQ

-186 ARSLID
+186 ARSLIN

-231 IITFTMAAILL
+231 TITFAMAAILL
-242 SLMSVKLTLMLFS
+242 SFMSVKLTLMLFS
-255 PLILIIPMVVWFATR
+255 PLVLIIPMVIWFATR
-270 VQRRY
+270 VQRKY
-275 RKQRESTGSIVSILE
+275 RNQRESTGSIVSILE

-308 KLRVDSES
+308 KLRVNSES
-316 ERYRDQAISASLI
+316 ERYRDQAISASFI
-329 RNRFIPGIYIVA
+329 RNRFIPGIYLVA
-341 GLAFGLIV
+341 GIAFGLIV

-359 EISIGEYV
+359 EITIGEYV

-391 RGEAAAKRVFAIV
+391 RGEAAARRVFAIV
-404 DLEPSIVDNEDAVP
+404 DLEPSIVDHPDSIPLEDPIKSVIF
-418 LDSDIESLAF
+418 D
-428 EDVTFQY
+428 DVTFEY
-435 PSSEGNVLNGISF
+435 PSSDTNVLNGISF
-448 KVTPGEFVGI
+448 EAKPGDFIGI

-478 PQSGRILI
+478 PQSGRILV
-486 NGIDINKLKIDSIRG
+486 NGVDINNLKIDSIRA

-522 YARDA
+522 YAREA
-527 TEEEIDA
+527 SEEEIEE
-534 ALVEAG
+534 ALHAAG

-594 AETEQRIQSSLFSS
+594 AETEQRIQNSLFSS
-608 VDSKRMTVAVAH
+608 NDADRMTIAVAH

-636 GVIVERGLHEELVA
+636 GVIVERGLHEALIEA
-650 ADNVYASQWRIQTGE
+650 ENVYASQWRIQTGE
-665 LDSEAA
+665 LDSEVS

>member
-1 MSHGH
+1 M
-6 SACSEVWLSP
+6 AEPEEESED
-16 EVSNLISWVRIPA
+16 
-29 GAPIGSVLKTTYSKC
+29 SVDKT
-44 SAGGMSTDGRS
+44 R
-55 EGESSGDPKKGISRD
+55 KGISLD
-70 SSDLIDESQ
+70 NSDLGEEKQ
-79 VVGKK
+79 VVGRK
-84 IWRIFPYVLRYKK
+84 IWRIFPYVVRYWK
-97 LAFGGVVANA
+97 LALGGLIANA

-119 IGWAADFYAT
+119 IGWAADFYANG
-129 QTFNPAWLESYIGN
+129 TFNPPWLENYIGD
-143 SPYLGFGVIIF
+143 SPYLGFGIIIF
-154 LCFLLLAI
+154 MCFALLAV
-162 FQGTSNYLW
+162 FQGTSNFLW
-171 QATSYNAQ
+171 QATSYNSQ

-186 ARSLID
+186 ARSLIN

-231 IITFTMAAILL
+231 AITFAMAAIIL
-242 SLMSVKLTLMLFS
+242 SFMSIKLTLMLFS
-255 PLILIIPMVVWFATR
+255 PLVLIIPMVIWFATR

-308 KLRVDSES
+308 KLRVNSES
-316 ERYRDQAISASLI
+316 GRYRDQAISASFI
-329 RNRFIPGIYIVA
+329 RNRFIPGIYLVA
-341 GLAFGLIV
+341 GIAFGLIV

-359 EISIGEYV
+359 EITIGEYV

-391 RGEAAAKRVFAIV
+391 RGEAAARRVFAIV
-404 DLEPSIVDNEDAVP
+404 DLEPSIVDRPDAIPLEDPIKSVIF
-418 LDSDIESLAF
+418 D
-428 EDVTFQY
+428 DVTFEY
-435 PSSEGNVLNGISF
+435 PSSDTHVLNGISF
-448 KVTPGEFVGI
+448 EVKPGDFIGI

-478 PQSGRILI
+478 PQSGKILV
-486 NGIDINKLKIDSIRG
+486 NGVDINNLKIDSIRA

-522 YARDA
+522 YAREA
-527 TEEEIDA
+527 SEEEIEE
-534 ALVEAG
+534 ALHAAG

-548 PEGIDTEVGDRG
+548 PRGIDTEVGDRG

-594 AETEQRIQSSLFSS
+594 AETEQRIQNSLFSS
-608 VDSKRMTVAVAH
+608 NDADRMTIAVAH

-636 GVIVERGLHEELVA
+636 GVIVERGLHETLVE

-665 LDSEAA
+665 LDSEVS

>member
-1 MSHGH
+1 MKSGYHLRFPTSYPGFESRRAHH
-6 SACSEVWLSP
+6 SRARTEDY
-16 EVSNLISWVRIPA
+16 IPLTLRA
-29 GAPIGSVLKTTYSKC
+29 DMAEP
-44 SAGGMSTDGRS
+44 
-55 EGESSGDPKKGISRD
+55 EGESEDLVENTRKGISLD
-70 SSDLIDESQ
+70 NSDLGEEKQ
-79 VVGKK
+79 VVGRK
-84 IWRIFPYVLRYKK
+84 IWRIFPYVMRYWK
-97 LAFGGVVANA
+97 LALGGLIANA

-119 IGWAADFYAT
+119 IGWAADFYANG
-129 QTFNPAWLESYIGN
+129 TFNPPWLENYIGD
-143 SPYLGFGVIIF
+143 SPYLGFGIIIF
-154 LCFLLLAI
+154 MCFALLAV
-162 FQGTSNYLW
+162 FQGTSNFLW
-171 QATSYNAQ
+171 QATSYNSQ

-186 ARSLID
+186 ARSLIN

-231 IITFTMAAILL
+231 AITFAMAAIIL
-242 SLMSVKLTLMLFS
+242 SFMSIKLTLMLFS
-255 PLILIIPMVVWFATR
+255 PLVLIIPMVIWFATR

-308 KLRVDSES
+308 KLRVNSES
-316 ERYRDQAISASLI
+316 ERYRDQAISASFI
-329 RNRFIPGIYIVA
+329 RNRFIPGIYLVA
-341 GLAFGLIV
+341 GIAFGLIV

-359 EISIGEYV
+359 EITIGEYV

-391 RGEAAAKRVFAIV
+391 RGEAAARRVFAIV
-404 DLEPSIVDNEDAVP
+404 DLEPSIVDRPDAITLQGPIKSVIF
-418 LDSDIESLAF
+418 D
-428 EDVTFQY
+428 DVTFEY
-435 PSSEGNVLNGISF
+435 PSSDTNVLNGISF
-448 KVTPGEFVGI
+448 EAKPGDFIGI

-478 PQSGRILI
+478 PQSGKILV
-486 NGIDINKLKIDSIRG
+486 NGVDINNLKIDSIRA

-522 YARDA
+522 YAREA
-527 TEEEIDA
+527 SEEDIEE
-534 ALVEAG
+534 ALHAAG

-548 PEGIDTEVGDRG
+548 PKGIDTEVGDRG

-594 AETEQRIQSSLFSS
+594 AETEQRIQNSLFSS
-608 VDSKRMTVAVAH
+608 NDADRMTIAVAH

-636 GVIVERGLHEELVA
+636 GVIVERGLHETLVE

-665 LDSEAA
+665 LDSEVS

>member
-1 MSHGH
+1 M
-6 SACSEVWLSP
+6 AEPEEESED
-16 EVSNLISWVRIPA
+16 
-29 GAPIGSVLKTTYSKC
+29 SVDKT
-44 SAGGMSTDGRS
+44 R
-55 EGESSGDPKKGISRD
+55 KGISLD
-70 SSDLIDESQ
+70 NSDLGEEKQ
-79 VVGKK
+79 VVGRK
-84 IWRIFPYVLRYKK
+84 IWRIFPYVVRYWK
-97 LAFGGVVANA
+97 LALGGLIANA

-119 IGWAADFYAT
+119 IGWAADFYANG
-129 QTFNPAWLESYIGN
+129 TFNPPWLENYIGD
-143 SPYLGFGVIIF
+143 SPYLGFGIIIF
-154 LCFLLLAI
+154 MCFALLAV
-162 FQGTSNYLW
+162 FQGTSNFLW
-171 QATSYNAQ
+171 QATSYNSQ

-186 ARSLID
+186 ARSLIN

-231 IITFTMAAILL
+231 AITFAMAAIIL
-242 SLMSVKLTLMLFS
+242 SFMSIKLTLMLFS
-255 PLILIIPMVVWFATR
+255 PLVLIIPMVIWFATR

-308 KLRVDSES
+308 KLRVNSES
-316 ERYRDQAISASLI
+316 GRYRDQAISASFI
-329 RNRFIPGIYIVA
+329 RNRFIPGIYLVA
-341 GLAFGLIV
+341 GIAFGLIV

-359 EISIGEYV
+359 EITIGEYV

-391 RGEAAAKRVFAIV
+391 RGEAAARRVFAIV
-404 DLEPSIVDNEDAVP
+404 DLEPSIVDRPDAIPLEDPIKSVIF
-418 LDSDIESLAF
+418 D
-428 EDVTFQY
+428 DVTFEY
-435 PSSEGNVLNGISF
+435 PSSDTHVLNGISF
-448 KVTPGEFVGI
+448 EVKPGDFIGI

-478 PQSGRILI
+478 PQSGKILV
-486 NGIDINKLKIDSIRG
+486 NGVDINNLKIDSIRA

-522 YARDA
+522 YAREA
-527 TEEEIDA
+527 SEEEIEE
-534 ALVEAG
+534 ALHAAG

-548 PEGIDTEVGDRG
+548 PRGIDTEVGDRG

-594 AETEQRIQSSLFSS
+594 AETEQRIQNSLFSS
-608 VDSKRMTVAVAH
+608 NDADRMTIAVAH

-636 GVIVERGLHEELVA
+636 GVIVERGLHETLVEA
-650 ADNVYASQWRIQTGE
+650 NNVYASQWRIQTGE
-665 LDSEAA
+665 LDSEVS

>member
-1 MSHGH
+1 M
-6 SACSEVWLSP
+6 AEP
-16 EVSNLISWVRIPA
+16 
-29 GAPIGSVLKTTYSKC
+29 
-44 SAGGMSTDGRS
+44 
-55 EGESSGDPKKGISRD
+55 EGESEERVVGARKGISLD
-70 SSDLIDESQ
+70 NSDLGEEKQ
-79 VVGKK
+79 VVGRK
-84 IWRIFPYVLRYKK
+84 IWRIFPYVMRYWK
-97 LAFGGVVANA
+97 LALGGLIANA

-119 IGWAADFYAT
+119 IGWAADFYANG
-129 QTFNPAWLESYIGN
+129 TFNPSWLENYIGD

-154 LCFLLLAI
+154 MCFALLAI
-162 FQGTSNYLW
+162 FQGTSNFLW
-171 QATSYNAQ
+171 QATSYNSQ

-186 ARSLID
+186 ARSLIN

-231 IITFTMAAILL
+231 TITFAMAAILL
-242 SLMSVKLTLMLFS
+242 SFMSVKLTLMLFS
-255 PLILIIPMVVWFATR
+255 PLVLIIPMVIWFATR
-270 VQRRY
+270 VQRKY
-275 RKQRESTGSIVSILE
+275 RNQRESTGSIVSILE

-308 KLRVDSES
+308 KLRVNSES
-316 ERYRDQAISASLI
+316 ERYRDQAISASFI
-329 RNRFIPGIYIVA
+329 RNRFIPGIYLVA
-341 GLAFGLIV
+341 GIAFGLIV

-359 EISIGEYV
+359 EITIGEYV

-391 RGEAAAKRVFAIV
+391 RGEAAARRVFAIV
-404 DLEPSIVDNEDAVP
+404 DLEPSIVDHPDSIPLEDPIKSVIF
-418 LDSDIESLAF
+418 D
-428 EDVTFQY
+428 DVTFEY
-435 PSSEGNVLNGISF
+435 PSSDTNVLNGISF
-448 KVTPGEFVGI
+448 EAKPGDFIGI

-478 PQSGRILI
+478 PQSGRILV
-486 NGIDINKLKIDSIRG
+486 NGVDINNLKIDSIRA

-522 YARDA
+522 YAREA
-527 TEEEIDA
+527 SEEEIEE
-534 ALVEAG
+534 ALHAAG

-594 AETEQRIQSSLFSS
+594 AETEQRIQNSLFSS
-608 VDSKRMTVAVAH
+608 NDADRMTIAVAH

-636 GVIVERGLHEELVA
+636 GVIVERGLHETLIEA
-650 ADNVYASQWRIQTGE
+650 ENVYASQWRIQTGE
-665 LDSEAA
+665 LDSEVS

>member
-1 MSHGH
+1 M
-6 SACSEVWLSP
+6 AEPEEESED
-16 EVSNLISWVRIPA
+16 
-29 GAPIGSVLKTTYSKC
+29 SVDKT
-44 SAGGMSTDGRS
+44 R
-55 EGESSGDPKKGISRD
+55 KGISLD
-70 SSDLIDESQ
+70 NSDLGEEKQ
-79 VVGKK
+79 VVGRK
-84 IWRIFPYVLRYKK
+84 IWRIFPYVVRYWK
-97 LAFGGVVANA
+97 LALGGLIANA

-119 IGWAADFYAT
+119 IGWAADFYANG
-129 QTFNPAWLESYIGN
+129 TFNPPWLENYIGD
-143 SPYLGFGVIIF
+143 SPYLGFGIIIF
-154 LCFLLLAI
+154 MCFALLAV
-162 FQGTSNYLW
+162 FQGTSNFLW
-171 QATSYNAQ
+171 QATSYNSQ

-186 ARSLID
+186 ARSLIN

-231 IITFTMAAILL
+231 AITFAMAAIIL
-242 SLMSVKLTLMLFS
+242 SFMSIKLTLMLFS
-255 PLILIIPMVVWFATR
+255 PLVLIIPMVIWFATR

-308 KLRVDSES
+308 KLRVNSES
-316 ERYRDQAISASLI
+316 GRYRDQAISASFI
-329 RNRFIPGIYIVA
+329 RNRFIPGIYLVA
-341 GLAFGLIV
+341 GIAFGLIV

-359 EISIGEYV
+359 EITIGEYV

-391 RGEAAAKRVFAIV
+391 RGEAAARRVFAIV
-404 DLEPSIVDNEDAVP
+404 DLEPSIVDRPDAIPLEDPIKSVIF
-418 LDSDIESLAF
+418 D
-428 EDVTFQY
+428 DVTFEY
-435 PSSEGNVLNGISF
+435 PSSDTHVLNGISF
-448 KVTPGEFVGI
+448 EAKPGDFIGI

-478 PQSGRILI
+478 PQSGKILV
-486 NGIDINKLKIDSIRG
+486 NGVDINNLKIDSIRA

-522 YARDA
+522 YAREA
-527 TEEEIDA
+527 SEEEIEE
-534 ALVEAG
+534 ALHAAG

-548 PEGIDTEVGDRG
+548 PRGIDTEVGDRG

-594 AETEQRIQSSLFSS
+594 AETEQRIQNSLFSS
-608 VDSKRMTVAVAH
+608 NDADRMTIAVAH

-636 GVIVERGLHEELVA
+636 GVIVERGLHETLVE

-665 LDSEAA
+665 LDSEVS

>member
-1 MSHGH
+1 MHM
-6 SACSEVWLSP
+6 AEP
-16 EVSNLISWVRIPA
+16 E
-29 GAPIGSVLKTTYSKC
+29 
-44 SAGGMSTDGRS
+44 GRS
-55 EGESSGDPKKGISRD
+55 KVDSGETRKGISLD
-70 SSDLIDESQ
+70 NSDLGEEKQ
-79 VVGKK
+79 VIGRK
-84 IWRIFPYVLRYKK
+84 IWRIFPYVMRYWK
-97 LAFGGVVANA
+97 LALGGLIANA

-119 IGWAADFYAT
+119 IGWAADFYANG
-129 QTFNPAWLESYIGN
+129 TFNPSWLENYIGG

-154 LCFLLLAI
+154 MCFALLAI
-162 FQGTSNYLW
+162 FQGTSNFLW
-171 QATSYNAQ
+171 QATSYNSQ

-186 ARSLID
+186 ARSLIN

-231 IITFTMAAILL
+231 TITFAMAAILL
-242 SLMSVKLTLMLFS
+242 SFMSVKLTLMLFS
-255 PLILIIPMVVWFATR
+255 PLVLIIPMVIWFATR

-308 KLRVDSES
+308 KLRINSES
-316 ERYRDQAISASLI
+316 ERYRDQAISASFI
-329 RNRFIPGIYIVA
+329 RNRFIPGIYLVA
-341 GLAFGLIV
+341 GIAFGLIV

-359 EISIGEYV
+359 EITIGEYV

-391 RGEAAAKRVFAIV
+391 RGEAAARRVFAIV
-404 DLEPSIVDNEDAVP
+404 DLEPSIVDHPDAIPLEDPIKSVMF
-418 LDSDIESLAF
+418 D
-428 EDVTFQY
+428 DVTFEY
-435 PSSEGNVLNGISF
+435 PSSDTNVLNGISF
-448 KVTPGEFVGI
+448 EAKPGDFIGI

-478 PQSGRILI
+478 PQSGRILV
-486 NGIDINKLKIDSIRG
+486 NGVDINNLKIDSIRE

-522 YARDA
+522 YAREA
-527 TEEEIDA
+527 TEEDIDE
-534 ALVEAG
+534 ALHAAG

-594 AETEQRIQSSLFSS
+594 AETEQRIQNSLFSS
-608 VDSKRMTVAVAH
+608 NDADRMTIAVAH

-636 GVIVERGLHEELVA
+636 GVIVERGLHETLIEA
-650 ADNVYASQWRIQTGE
+650 ENVYASQWRIQTGE
-665 LDSEAA
+665 LDSEVS

>member
-1 MSHGH
+1 MAEPHG
-6 SACSEVWLSP
+6 E
-16 EVSNLISWVRIPA
+16 
-29 GAPIGSVLKTTYSKC
+29 SKDQ
-44 SAGGMSTDGRS
+44 TDGER
-55 EGESSGDPKKGISRD
+55 KGISLD
-70 SSDLIDESQ
+70 SSDLGEQKQ
-79 VVGKK
+79 VVGRK
-84 IWRIFPYVLRYKK
+84 IWRIFPYVMRYWK
-97 LAFGGVVANA
+97 LALGGLIANA

-119 IGWAADFYAT
+119 IGWAADFYASG
-129 QTFNPAWLESYIGN
+129 TFNPSWLENYIGS
-143 SPYLGFGVIIF
+143 SPYLGFGIIIF
-154 LCFLLLAI
+154 MCFALLAF
-162 FQGTSNYLW
+162 FQGASNFLW
-171 QATSYNAQ
+171 QATSYNSQ

-186 ARSLID
+186 ARSLIN

-218 DVISDSSTSIVRI
+218 DVISDASTSIVRI
-231 IITFTMAAILL
+231 TITFAMAAILL
-242 SLMSVKLTLMLFS
+242 SFMSVKLTLMLFS
-255 PLILIIPMVVWFATR
+255 PLVLIIPMVIWFATR

-275 RKQRESTGSIVSILE
+275 RKQRESTGSIVAILE

-308 KLRVDSES
+308 KLRVNKES
-316 ERYRDQAISASLI
+316 ERYRNQAISASFI
-329 RNRFIPGIYIVA
+329 RNRFIPGIYLVA
-341 GLAFGLIV
+341 GIAFGLIV

-359 EISIGEYV
+359 EITIGEYV

-391 RGEAAAKRVFAIV
+391 RGEAAARRVFAIV
-404 DLEPSIVDNEDAVP
+404 DLEPSIVDHPDAVP
-418 LDSDIESLAF
+418 LDGPIKSVVFDN
-428 EDVTFQY
+428 VTFQY
-435 PSSEGNVLNGISF
+435 PSSDTNVLNGISF
-448 KVTPGEFVGI
+448 EAKPGDFIGI

-478 PQSGRILI
+478 PQSGRILV
-486 NGIDINKLKIDSIRG
+486 NGADINNLEIDSIRA

-510 FLFFGTIRDNIA
+510 FLFFGTVRDNIA
-522 YARDA
+522 YAREA
-527 TEEEIDA
+527 TEKEIEE
-534 ALVEAG
+534 ALHAAG

-548 PEGIDTEVGDRG
+548 PQGIDTEVGDRG

-594 AETEQRIQSSLFSS
+594 AETEQRIQNSLFSS
-608 VDSKRMTVAVAH
+608 NDADRMTIAVAH

-636 GVIVERGLHEELVA
+636 GVIVERGLHQPLIE

-665 LDSEAA
+665 LESEVS

>member
-1 MSHGH
+1 M
-6 SACSEVWLSP
+6 AEP
-16 EVSNLISWVRIPA
+16 E
-29 GAPIGSVLKTTYSKC
+29 
-44 SAGGMSTDGRS
+44 GRS
-55 EGESSGDPKKGISRD
+55 KVGPGETRKGISLD
-70 SSDLIDESQ
+70 NSDLGEEKQ
-79 VVGKK
+79 VIGRK
-84 IWRIFPYVLRYKK
+84 IWRIFPYVMRYWK
-97 LAFGGVVANA
+97 LALGGLIANA

-119 IGWAADFYAT
+119 IGWAADFYANG
-129 QTFNPAWLESYIGN
+129 TFNPSWLENYIGG

-154 LCFLLLAI
+154 MCFALLAI
-162 FQGTSNYLW
+162 FQGTSNFLW
-171 QATSYNAQ
+171 QATSYNSQ

-186 ARSLID
+186 ARSLIN

-231 IITFTMAAILL
+231 TITFAMAAILL
-242 SLMSVKLTLMLFS
+242 SFMSVKLTLMLFS
-255 PLILIIPMVVWFATR
+255 PLVLIIPMVIWFATR

-308 KLRVDSES
+308 KLRINSES
-316 ERYRDQAISASLI
+316 ERYRDQAISASFI
-329 RNRFIPGIYIVA
+329 RNRFIPGIYLVA
-341 GLAFGLIV
+341 GIAFGLIV

-359 EISIGEYV
+359 EITIGEYV

-391 RGEAAAKRVFAIV
+391 RGEAAARRVFAIV
-404 DLEPSIVDNEDAVP
+404 DLEPSIVDHPDAIPLEDPIKSVMF
-418 LDSDIESLAF
+418 D
-428 EDVTFQY
+428 DVTFEY
-435 PSSEGNVLNGISF
+435 PSSDTNVLNGISF
-448 KVTPGEFVGI
+448 EAKPGDFIGI

-478 PQSGRILI
+478 PQSGRILV
-486 NGIDINKLKIDSIRG
+486 NGVDINNLKIDSIRE

-522 YARDA
+522 YAREA
-527 TEEEIDA
+527 TEEDIDE
-534 ALVEAG
+534 ALHAAG

-594 AETEQRIQSSLFSS
+594 AETEQRIQNSLFSS
-608 VDSKRMTVAVAH
+608 NDADRMTIAVAH

-636 GVIVERGLHEELVA
+636 GVIVERGLHETLIEA
-650 ADNVYASQWRIQTGE
+650 ENVYASQWRIQTGE
-665 LDSEAA
+665 LDSEVS

>member
-1 MSHGH
+1 M
-6 SACSEVWLSP
+6 AEPEEESED
-16 EVSNLISWVRIPA
+16 
-29 GAPIGSVLKTTYSKC
+29 SVDKT
-44 SAGGMSTDGRS
+44 R
-55 EGESSGDPKKGISRD
+55 KGISLD
-70 SSDLIDESQ
+70 NSDLGEEKQ
-79 VVGKK
+79 VVGRK
-84 IWRIFPYVLRYKK
+84 IWRIFPYVVRYWK
-97 LAFGGVVANA
+97 LALGGLIANA

-119 IGWAADFYAT
+119 IGWAADFYANG
-129 QTFNPAWLESYIGN
+129 TFNPPWLENYIGD
-143 SPYLGFGVIIF
+143 SPYLGFGIIIF
-154 LCFLLLAI
+154 MCFALLAV
-162 FQGTSNYLW
+162 FQGTSNFLW
-171 QATSYNAQ
+171 QATSYNSQ
-179 HDIRMDA
+179 HDSRMDA
-186 ARSLID
+186 ARSLIN

-231 IITFTMAAILL
+231 AITFAMAAIIL
-242 SLMSVKLTLMLFS
+242 SFMSIKLTLMLFS
-255 PLILIIPMVVWFATR
+255 PLVLIIPMVIWFATR

-308 KLRVDSES
+308 KLRVNSES
-316 ERYRDQAISASLI
+316 GRYRDQAISASFI
-329 RNRFIPGIYIVA
+329 RNRFIPGIYLVA
-341 GLAFGLIV
+341 GIAFGLIV

-359 EISIGEYV
+359 EITIGEYV

-391 RGEAAAKRVFAIV
+391 RGEAAARRVFAIV
-404 DLEPSIVDNEDAVP
+404 DLEPSIVDRPDAIPLEDPIKSVIF
-418 LDSDIESLAF
+418 D
-428 EDVTFQY
+428 DVTFEY
-435 PSSEGNVLNGISF
+435 PSSDTHVLNGISF
-448 KVTPGEFVGI
+448 EAKPGDFIGI

-478 PQSGRILI
+478 PQSGKILV
-486 NGIDINKLKIDSIRG
+486 NGVDINNLKIDSIRA

-522 YARDA
+522 YAREA
-527 TEEEIDA
+527 SEEEIEE
-534 ALVEAG
+534 ALHAAG

-548 PEGIDTEVGDRG
+548 PRGIDTEVGDRG

-594 AETEQRIQSSLFSS
+594 AETEQRIQNSLFSS
-608 VDSKRMTVAVAH
+608 NDADRMTIAVAH

-636 GVIVERGLHEELVA
+636 GVIVERGLHETLVE

-665 LDSEAA
+665 LDSEVS